1 MHIWIKIFQDFTD
14 GLSGKLQK
22 EFQQQAVG
30 VEERPQEVVGGEGDM
45 LVGHIEHVFG
55 DIVDPVVHA
64 DLPAGGTKACFAGEG
79 DAMLILAAGTK
90 ITGVAALRV
99 TAKHHALND
108 AST

>member
-14 GLSGKLQK
+14 GLSGKLQN

-55 DIVDPVVHA
+55 DIVDPVVHV
-64 DLPAGGTKACFAGEG
+64 D
-79 DAMLILAAGTK
+79 LAA
-90 ITGVAALRV
+90 
-99 TAKHHALND
+99 
-108 AST
+108 